1 MTELRIGFVPLVD
14 CAPLVVAKELHFA
27 EAEGLTLTL
36 KPEQSWS
43 NVRDKLAIGSI
54 DAAHLLSPLA
64 LATTLGLSGLK
75 VDIAAPLVLSR
86 AGQLVCL
93 AERHRASLAAVG
105 AGPRAVGEAIRS
117 LATDRGAPFRLAVP
131 FFFSMHH
138 YLLRYWLSACGMDLN
153 ASVKIDVIPP
163 SFMRDA
169 FLAGQIDGCVVGEP
183 WGSLCVEA
191 GQAEIILGGDAL
203 WPASPEK
210 VLGLRRSYI
219 DENPEATAALIRAVW
234 AAARWADD
242 PANFGLLS
250 EILARPE
257 YVGQSAELIERA
269 LSGSFTVNAS
279 GTQYLAPDLLS
290 FFNGAAA
297 FPWRSQAR
305 WIHAQMVR
313 WGHARPTDAETAAQV
328 FSPDI
333 LRHAL
338 EKSNADLPGANEK
351 VEGALDVPTGVA
363 STRGSLVLRPDAFF
377 DGAVFDPNLHK
388 FQT

>member
-1 MTELRIGFVPLVD
+1 MTSLKIGFVPLVD
-14 CAPLVVAKELHFA
+14 CAPLIVAKELHFA
-27 EAEGLTLTL
+27 EAEGLSLTL
-36 KPEQSWS
+36 NSEQSWS
-43 NVRDKLAIGSI
+43 NIRDKLAIGSI

-86 AGQLVCL
+86 AGQVVCL
-93 AERHRASLAAVG
+93 AERHRASLTG
-105 AGPRAVGEAIRS
+105 MGTGTRAVGEAIRS
-117 LATDRGAPFRLAVP
+117 LATERGKPLRFAVP

-138 YLLRYWLSACGMDLN
+138 YLLRYWLSACGVDLDTT
-153 ASVKIDVIPP
+153 VKVDVVPP

-169 FLAGQIDGCVVGEP
+169 FLAGHIDGCVVGEP
-183 WGSLCVEA
+183 WGSLCVESRQA
-191 GQAEIILGGDAL
+191 GIILGGDEI

-210 VLGLRRSYI
+210 VLGLRRAFI
-219 DENPEATAALIRAVW
+219 EENPDKTASLIRAIW
-234 AAARWADD
+234 AAAKWADD
-242 PANFGLLS
+242 PANTGLLS
-250 EILARPE
+250 EIMARPD
-257 YVGQSAELIERA
+257 YLGQPAEIIERA

-279 GTQYLAPDLLS
+279 GAQRLAPDLLS

-313 WGHARPTDAETAAQV
+313 WDHARPTDAETAAQV

-333 LRHAL
+333 LRRAL
-338 EKSNADLPGANEK
+338 RKLDADLPGANEK

-363 STRGSLVLRPDAFF
+363 STRGSLVLRPDPFF
-377 DGAVFDPNLHK
+377 DGVVFDPGLHK